1 MTPDFDNILEG
12 LNQVGVE
19 ERYQKLS
26 VGHWPGLD
34 WCVCVCD
41 GDDNNLEN
49 SSI

>member
-1 MTPDFDNILEG
+1 MVEPI
-12 LNQVGVE
+12 VGVE

-26 VGHWPGLD
+26 FGQVQTGVCV
-34 WCVCVCD
+34 CVCVCD